1 MYPVNLILDE
11 KACVV
16 VGGGEV
22 AYRKIEG
29 LLSAAAAVTVIA
41 PDITEKL
48 FSMYEKGLFA
58 WVKKSYED
66 GDIKGFFLAVC
77 ATDDE
82 EINRRVA
89 AEAKKEGILI
99 NVVDRLSLCD
109 FAMPAVIRR
118 GDLLV
123 TSSTNG
129 KSPAM
134 AREIRRE
141 LEKFLDAGYAPFI
154 EIMAGLRKEAMTVI
168 PTFREREEFWRSTL
182 DENILKMVREG
193 KLGEAED
200 KIRNAISSFG
210 PQS

>member
-1 MYPVNLILDE
+1 MYPVNLILDD
-11 KACVV
+11 KPCLVI
-16 VGGGEV
+16 GGGEV
-22 AYRKIEG
+22 AYRKIQG
-29 LLSAAAAVTVIA
+29 LLAASAKITVIA
-41 PDITEKL
+41 PELLEKL
-48 FSMYEKGLFA
+48 SAMHEKGLFS
-58 WVKKSYED
+58 WLKKPYKQ

-82 EINRRVA
+82 NINKLAA
-89 AEAKKEGILI
+89 AEARKEHILI

-141 LEKFLDAGYAPFI
+141 LEKFLDTGYAPFI
-154 EIMAGLRKEAMTVI
+154 EKMAVLRQEAMQVI
-168 PTFREREEFWRSTL
+168 PTFRQREEFWRSTL

-193 KLGEAED
+193 KVKEAEG

-210 PQS
+210 T